1 MPLFRFRKETVV
13 LSVGFAGIVGI
24 IAFYAHAYIQRN
36 HASDQNVTQEQQ
48 PSLSDDAFIDYDTV
62 IRKQQED
69 SSHIILID
77 IRSNILFANEHIP
90 RSTNIPFEV
99 ISNLEIKDGFTF
111 VIVTTVGNEQ
121 GFGAMAMQALHA
133 KNDKAPISILHGG
146 FEGWK
151 QSGGA
156 TISSGDPALITDQIK
171 VKYIAPE
178 EYKKRL
184 DAKQA
189 YAVIDTRPHTTY
201 IQGHVPGAVNLP
213 LDQLESHFDKIPKG
227 VRIVTYGD
235 SELED
240 FQSGIRLFDLGFL
253 STEVL
258 KGGFSAWQSKGFE
271 IEK

>member
-1 MPLFRFRKETVV
+1 MSLFRLRKETVV

-24 IAFYAHAYIQRN
+24 IAFYTHAYIQRN
-36 HASDQNVTQEQQ
+36 HTSDQNTTQEQQ
-48 PSLSDDAFIDYDTV
+48 PSLSDDAFTDYDTV
-62 IRKQQED
+62 IRKQQENP
-69 SSHIILID
+69 SQIVLID
-77 IRSNILFANEHIP
+77 IRSNVLFANEHIP

-121 GFGAMAMQALHA
+121 GFGAMAMQALHT
-133 KNDKAPISILHGG
+133 KNDKAPIFILRGG

-156 TISSGDPALITDQIK
+156 TISIGDPSLITDQVK
-171 VKYIAPE
+171 VKYITPE

-184 DAKQA
+184 DTKQA
-189 YAVIDTRPHTTY
+189 YAVIDMRSHDAY
-201 IQGHVPGAVNLP
+201 AQGHVPNAVNLP
-213 LDQLESHFDKIPKG
+213 LDQLEHHFDKIPKG

-240 FQSGIRLFDLGFL
+240 FQSGVRLFDLGFL

-258 KGGFSAWQSKGFE
+258 KGGFADWKSKGFGV
-271 IEK
+271 EK